1 MHAPDPAPIH
11 TAERAP
17 AATPS
22 LAQVAQSVGAAFFGV
37 QSSRNRKRD
46 FTHGR
51 PLHFVMIAL
60 LMTGGVALVIYTA
73 VKIALR
79 LAGVP

>member
-1 MHAPDPAPIH
+1 MHPPEPAPIR
-11 TAERAP
+11 TPEPAP
-17 AATPS
+17 AAAPS

-51 PLHFVMIAL
+51 PMHFVTIAL

-73 VKIALR
+73 VKIVLR
-79 LAGVP
+79 LAGVS